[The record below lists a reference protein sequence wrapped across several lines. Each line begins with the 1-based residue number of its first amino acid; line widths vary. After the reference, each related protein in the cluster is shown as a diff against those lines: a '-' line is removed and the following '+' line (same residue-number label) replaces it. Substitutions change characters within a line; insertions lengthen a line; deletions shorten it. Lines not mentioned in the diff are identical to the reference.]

1 MKKKH
6 KARVV
11 TRGGAERGDVGNT
24 ERIKVTSLLCI
35 LRVVPTWKAI
45 WLCRYRTLPPSL
57 LTWT

>member
-24 ERIKVTSLLCI
+24 ERIKEGERKGETEHD
-35 LRVVPTWKAI
+35 
-45 WLCRYRTLPPSL
+45 
-57 LTWT
+57 